1 MGKWTLSEIVI
12 AACAGICVVLGLV
25 VAPIASGSVWIP
37 LLIGAAL
44 IAMLVRMRRQRA
56 RPTR

>member
-1 MGKWTLSEIVI
+1 MGKWTASEIVI
-12 AACAGICVVLGLV
+12 AVCASVCVVLGLI

>member
-1 MGKWTLSEIVI
+1 MGKWTTSEIVI
-12 AACAGICVVLGLV
+12 AACAGICVVLGLI

-44 IAMLVRMRRQRA
+44 VAMLVRMHRQRA
-56 RPTR
+56 RPVR